1 MCFFSNETN
10 AQRVSDTHTYRKWEK
25 KKLWDVVLEYQILEK
40 SYLLY

>member
-1 MCFFSNETN
+1 MKPMLKGSQTP
-10 AQRVSDTHTYRKWEK
+10 THTGSGKK